1 MYTVETTVIG
11 PRHVL
16 ADIIKDN
23 ENIALTLELY
33 PYFFYKNMR
42 KNFTDV
48 NVPVFVSMKYN
59 DIICSAELVDCVELH
74 DKFNQAFSA
83 LLAIEYWNAM
93 ILPIPSKELY
103 DFYINNRKLTDTMQD
118 FLIINNEESLNMLNS
133 WEVKDTLR
141 IDNSKYYITILKN
154 SKIDLYKNGEWW
166 TDEERYPNETT

>member
-1 MYTVETTVIG
+1 MYTVETTIIG

-23 ENIALTLELY
+23 ENIALTLEMY

-59 DIICSAELVDCVELH
+59 SAVCSTEFVTCVELH
-74 DKFNQAFSA
+74 DKFKEAIAN
-83 LLAIEYWNAM
+83 LCLIEYWNAM

-103 DFYINNRKLTDTMQD
+103 DLYIDNREFIDNMED
-118 FLIINNEESLNMLNS
+118 CLILNNEESLDMLNS
-133 WEVKDTLR
+133 WEVKNTLKIDT
-141 IDNSKYYITILKN
+141 NKYYITILKK
-154 SKIDLYKNGEWW
+154 SKMDLYKNGEWW
-166 TDEERYPNETT
+166 TDEERYTNETT